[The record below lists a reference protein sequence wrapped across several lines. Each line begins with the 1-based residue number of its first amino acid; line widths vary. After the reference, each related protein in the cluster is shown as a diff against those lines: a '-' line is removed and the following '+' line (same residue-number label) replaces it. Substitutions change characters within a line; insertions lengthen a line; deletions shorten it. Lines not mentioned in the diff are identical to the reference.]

1 MAKAELV
8 QELSTRLDMSRKDAE
23 ASLDAVIDMMF
34 NKLGD
39 GEEVVLPN
47 FGKFTVEH
55 KPQRQGRNPQTGESV
70 IIAARKAVKFK
81 PGSRLKEYIN
91 T

>member
-23 ASLDAVIDMMF
+23 ASLDAMIDMMF
-34 NKLGD
+34 QKLGN

-47 FGKFTVEH
+47 FGKFTVEN

-70 IIAARKAVKFK
+70 IIAARRAVKFK

-91 T
+91 S